1 MLEFNLFLMD
11 YWYFSVPLF
20 LSIILWFRSETRRGG
35 NRVDCDQ
42 LTNLVNKKS
51 ALLLDVRPKS
61 EFETGAIAGSVNIPF
76 NELENRN
83 EELLRAQYN
92 PIVLICKMG
101 RNALREW
108 VQYLDCRP
116 GNVLPIVGRQCCSL
130 FGDGSIL
137 QERSAGNAIFRSR

>member
-1 MLEFNLFLMD
+1 MD

-83 EELLRAQYN
+83 EELLKAQDLS
-92 PIVLICKMG
+92 LIH
-101 RNALREW
+101 
-108 VQYLDCRP
+108 
-116 GNVLPIVGRQCCSL
+116 I
-130 FGDGSIL
+130 
-137 QERSAGNAIFRSR
+137 